1 MILILISNQCSKKKK
16 EGLTNIFQDNP
27 ALECDDD
34 PEWTLGGGITCK
46 DIGTKAS
53 CYSFDLRQKDGW
65 ESCRKSCGNCSYT
78 KVTQVPMDVLPVFSG
93 DPIEDFGVVLSMD
106 KSRKFVAQG
115 PDTIKLPAD
124 ELDDMS
130 EDIDNMNDRVDSL
143 ENVFAI
149 VTKGTK
155 KCDYTKKKCPVNN
168 YNNCDKECIDCPSQ
182 SVKDINKPHAYVEV
196 TCPLPGTDD
205 KDKDDKDKDDKDK
218 DDKYCSPKL
227 PIKHVRCKDI
237 GKNKKI
243 KENCK
248 NYIFMKNI
256 SSLNKDKKDSKA
268 KKLPKTLYDMCPK
281 QCGAPNCNKK

>member
-1 MILILISNQCSKKKK
+1 MNLCKLLALSFTIMILILISNQCSKKEKK

-34 PEWTLGGGITCK
+34 PEWTLGDGITCK
-46 DIGTKAS
+46 DIGTRAS
-53 CYSFDLRQKDGW
+53 CYSFDLRQRDGW

-78 KVTQVPMDVLPVFSG
+78 KVTQVPMDVLPGFSG
-93 DPIEDFGVVLSMD
+93 DPIEDFGIVLSMD

-115 PDTIKLPAD
+115 PDTIKLPTD

-155 KCDYTKKKCPVNN
+155 KCDYTKKCSGKY

-182 SVKDINKPHAYVEV
+182 SVSDTNKKHAYVEV
-196 TCPLPGTDD
+196 TCL
-205 KDKDDKDKDDKDK
+205 K

-227 PIKHVRCKDI
+227 PIKHVSCKDAAE
-237 GKNKKI
+237 KKKKSKPKFDCQKHI
-243 KENCK
+243 L
-248 NYIFMKNI
+248 MKNI
-256 SSLNKDKKDSKA
+256 SSLNKDKKDKKD
-268 KKLPKTLYDMCPK
+268 KKLPKTLYDMCPE
-281 QCGAPNCNKK
+281 QCGNTNCN